1 MSNLRVVVNEV
12 LARLMSLEI
21 ELLSS
26 GELEPNMTEFL
37 QEIILYLQEL
47 TFGLEQLVNDN

>member
-47 TFGLEQLVNDN
+47 TFGLEQLLNDN